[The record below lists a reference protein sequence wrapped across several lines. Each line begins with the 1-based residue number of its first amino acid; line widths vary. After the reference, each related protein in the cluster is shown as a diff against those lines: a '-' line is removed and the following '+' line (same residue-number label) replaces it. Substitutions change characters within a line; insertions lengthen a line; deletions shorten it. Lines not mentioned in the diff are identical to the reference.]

1 MPVLDDANNYINA
14 QYGPTYS
21 AWMLLS
27 DDDKSRTL
35 TTSTRFIDS
44 FQWQGTATGIVG
56 ALPTSLQWP
65 RTGVFVDGVELD
77 PTTVPPQVVQACF
90 ELAVMIADDP
100 SLTQNADAGSNLRS
114 MGASGANL
122 AFFRPTSAADGSAP
136 RFPPLIDR
144 LIGRFL
150 ASNVASM
157 TGFSSGVN
165 PCSNFQTL
173 QPVDLNSTVEGG
185 TVFGGAEQ
193 RRDVGW
199 PV

>member
-27 DDDKSRTL
+27 DDDKGRTL
-35 TTSTRFIDS
+35 TTATRFLDS
-44 FQWQGTATGIVG
+44 FQWQGTPTGIVG

-77 PTTVPPQVVQACF
+77 PTTVPTQVVQACF

-100 SLTQNADAGSNLRS
+100 SLPQNSDAGSNVQS
-114 MGASGANL
+114 MGAGGANL
-122 AFFRPTSAADGSAP
+122 SFFRPTSAAEGTAP
-136 RFPPLIDR
+136 RLPPLIDR

-150 ASNVASM
+150 ASNVATV
-157 TGFSSGVN
+157 TGFISGTN
-165 PCSNFQTL
+165 ADSNFL
-173 QPVDLNSTVEGG
+173 SPPG
-185 TVFGGAEQ
+185 TCGEQ
-193 RRDVGW
+193 RRDVRW